1 IEWMHV
7 RTARETNLATPT
19 PWNEIL
25 DSHDDPPLT
34 WPLPPCTNAEV
45 DLLIQK
51 VALRFSASSLCHIF
65 GLARNPPALDRA
77 KSDRAGPLKRRQ
89 PIFRVFSGGMGVHV
103 SAAASK
109 ETAQ

>member
-1 IEWMHV
+1 MQRIEWMHV

-51 VALRFSASSLCHIF
+51 EASRFSASSFCQIF
-65 GLARNPPALDRA
+65 GLPGNPLALDRA
-77 KSDRAGPLKRRQ
+77 KSDRAGRQ
-89 PIFRVFSGGMGVHV
+89 KGRQGTSRVFSGGM
-103 SAAASK
+103 
-109 ETAQ
+109 